1 MLQLTPNSVIFVA
14 TIHVDFRKGID
25 GLVAICKLRLS
36 INPFNGSI
44 FLFYN
49 KKKTTIKILAYD
61 GQGFWLCTKRLS
73 KNRFIAKLKSLSPCY
88 QICYR
93 VMHILTSNGDP
104 ASVKIAQ
111 DWLPVI
117 KPL

>member
-25 GLVAICKLRLS
+25 GLIAICKLKLA

-49 KKKTTIKILAYD
+49 KKKTTIKILAFD
-61 GQGFWLCTKRLS
+61 GQGFGFAQNVYPKIDS
-73 KNRFIAKLKSLSPCY
+73 SLSYDLC
-88 QICYR
+88 
-93 VMHILTSNGDP
+93 L
-104 ASVKIAQ
+104 
-111 DWLPVI
+111 LVI
-117 KPL
+117 KFVTEQCTYLFLTVIQLL